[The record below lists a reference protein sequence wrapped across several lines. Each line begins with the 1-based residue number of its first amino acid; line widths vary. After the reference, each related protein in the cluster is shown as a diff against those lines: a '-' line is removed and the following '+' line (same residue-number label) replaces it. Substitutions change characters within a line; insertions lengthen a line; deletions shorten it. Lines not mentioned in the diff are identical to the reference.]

1 MRHSCT
7 NPCIKKK
14 TNKKQHSGKRG
25 YVNER
30 LIMQD
35 TVGWR
40 RLMHWNN
47 HHNKGPS
54 KGPCSHILPRGH
66 TGIAGPSVP
75 AGAAVWARGHAWGW
89 PGCGDSTGRG
99 APPAPGM
106 EFMSGTCLPGK
117 SSVQQESTFDRKGI
131 QIIIFFGNV
140 LTEAAQQNSFS
151 GECSTSFT
159 LDMLLWGSCVIP
171 TKQLKY

>member
-7 NPCIKKK
+7 NPCIKKNHN
-14 TNKKQHSGKRG
+14 NKKQHSGKRG

-40 RLMHWNN
+40 RLMHWNS

-66 TGIAGPSVP
+66 TGIAGSSVP
-75 AGAAVWARGHAWGW
+75 AGAAVWAQGHAWSW
-89 PGCGDSTGRG
+89 PGCGDSTAVGLLLLLGWSSCLGRVFLENPVCSRK
-99 APPAPGM
+99 ALLI
-106 EFMSGTCLPGK
+106 EKESK
-117 SSVQQESTFDRKGI
+117 SLYSSETF
-131 QIIIFFGNV
+131 
-140 LTEAAQQNSFS
+140 
-151 GECSTSFT
+151 
-159 LDMLLWGSCVIP
+159 
-171 TKQLKY
+171 